1 MMHRISG
8 IEPTWR
14 PMRYESNDK
23 RSVRSRLLRLRAV
36 RTAAERAT
44 AEHGACTAALT
55 VPELSMTGSVV
66 CCYAAIRDEP
76 PTGLLL
82 DALRS
87 GGVTVL
93 LPVLLADGDL
103 EWAAYE
109 GDASMQPGLK
119 GTREPSGPRLGV
131 DAVSR
136 AYAVLVPGVAVDST
150 GVRLGRGGGSYDRA
164 LARVPARTFTA
175 VILYDNEILEAL
187 PHEPHDQRVSAAI
200 TPTRVVRFARHGSV

>member
-23 RSVRSRLLRLRAV
+23 HSVRSRLLRLRAV

-44 AEHGACTAALT
+44 VEHGVCRTALT
-55 VPELSMTGSVV
+55 VPELLHAGVV
-66 CCYAAIRDEP
+66 CCYAAIGDEP

-82 DALRS
+82 EALRS
-87 GGVTVL
+87 NGVAVL

-109 GDASMQPGLK
+109 GVSTLRPGLK
-119 GTREPSGPRLGV
+119 GTREPAGRRLGV

-136 AYAVLVPGVAVDST
+136 ADAVLVPGVAVDST
-150 GVRLGRGGGSYDRA
+150 GVRLGRGGGSYDRT
-164 LARVPARTFTA
+164 LARVPAGMFTA
-175 VILYDNEILEAL
+175 VILYDNEVLETL

-200 TPTRVVRFARHGSV
+200 TPTRVLRFTSAPS